1 MNGAFSARLLG
12 RRKCNVRFALLPHL
26 IRRHREFPPFI
37 RHGDLLSYHLAK
49 SSEETEQTRC
59 PFLLPV
65 LPPRLENMK
74 IDPSHAAVRS
84 MWSGR

>member
-1 MNGAFSARLLG
+1 MQCKVCFVAA
-12 RRKCNVRFALLPHL
+12 PHPEAQR
-26 IRRHREFPPFI
+26 IPSVFI

-49 SSEETEQTRC
+49 SSKETEQTRC